1 MFGPGDSHSA
11 GVVGRALDGRAQ
23 ARARRAPVAA
33 GAGTPARAGD
43 GDYLRRPGGAHGA
56 SLPEPGPR
64 RGHPTFRKGARA
76 HAQRSGRDAVGG
88 LLRVDLHLHSIFSHD
103 GQSSLDALI
112 ERTREC
118 GLDRIALTDH
128 NTAEGALELAK
139 LAPELTI
146 VGEEAKTREGELI
159 GLFITRRVPPYLRP
173 EEAMD
178 LIHEMGG
185 LTYLPHPLD
194 RNRSHFRPERIVD
207 LANRIDIIE
216 SYNPWCEAEANRAA
230 ARLAEELGKVQATG
244 SDSHSADE
252 LGRSWME
259 VEAYS
264 STQDFLD
271 KLRYARHV
279 VTASSG
285 TGRRA

>member
-1 MFGPGDSHSA
+1 M
-11 GVVGRALDGRAQ
+11 
-23 ARARRAPVAA
+23 
-33 GAGTPARAGD
+33 
-43 GDYLRRPGGAHGA
+43 
-56 SLPEPGPR
+56 
-64 RGHPTFRKGARA
+64 
-76 HAQRSGRDAVGG
+76 
-88 LLRVDLHLHSIFSHD
+88 LRVDLHLHSHYSHD
-103 GQSSLDALI
+103 GRSSLAELI
-112 ERTREC
+112 DRAHEC
-118 GLDRIALTDH
+118 RLDRLALTDH
-128 NTAEGALELAK
+128 NTVEGALNFARD
-139 LAPELTI
+139 APELAI
-146 VGEEAKTREGELI
+146 VGEEIKTREGEVI
-159 GLFITRRVPPYLRP
+159 GLFITSRVQPYLPP

-194 RNRSHFRPERIVD
+194 RHRANFRPERIVD